1 MSKGRPSP
9 SALILDMASNQ
20 RCSRVNGALDR
31 STRPRD
37 EDTLRFLSP
46 EEKECLQFFEET
58 IGSLENSLEEDELR
72 TGLRSPASG
81 ILLAGQMDGRPGTP
95 DLYTAHP
102 LTARRLSAKD
112 QDIIDLVR
120 PDPDMMLAKFKPTS
134 PDFQMMAIN
143 PESHFEIKPRHDPLD
158 HYETEGHAYHPAG
171 SVPTPV
177 LIAKKIAENQAV
189 SAPNNS
195 SALLQRQRSQEG
207 GEKSPDATKQG
218 PPTLAKPTRYPANI
232 SRILGN
238 KELQN
243 QPVPN
248 VNLQDRRALM
258 LSNLPGAP
266 QALSHD
272 DSKPHLVHKLRNA
285 PARSPSFKD
294 PTPEKTRMEALSKLG
309 LARDRDMSGGPPVHD
324 TVDSVAPSPSP
335 SPSPATA
342 VTSSLESRLRLTQA
356 GIRAPADSKVPAP
369 PQSVLSVVKTEGLS
383 LEPHRSF
390 DNRKAP
396 GSPPQSDV
404 ISPELN
410 SFGGKSIVVAPGLPK
425 KEPRGTPPASP
436 EAKALPSA
444 LANLSEFNNY
454 GGKSKVLNPAMARSD
469 LPDILSSHIDVNA
482 NLPVKV
488 QPLPAE
494 LNSYGGK
501 SRTINPS
508 VGIQRRA
515 GGQTG
520 ASKGPAPT
528 PAPRAPHAAA
538 SADARRRAAPMFRP
552 QGITVQFSGRG
563 ATEESRKQ
571 ALKKLGLLKESG

>member
-1 MSKGRPSP
+1 MSKGRLSP
-9 SALILDMASNQ
+9 SALILDMANNQ
-20 RCSRVNGALDR
+20 RWSRVNGALDR
-31 STRPRD
+31 SARPRD

-72 TGLRSPASG
+72 TGLKSPASG
-81 ILLAGQMDGRPGTP
+81 GLLASQMDGRPGTP
-95 DLYTAHP
+95 DLYTVHP

-134 PDFQMMAIN
+134 PDFQMMAID

-158 HYETEGHAYHPAG
+158 HYETEGHAYQPAG

-189 SAPNNS
+189 GAPNNT
-195 SALLQRQRSQEG
+195 SALFQRQRSQEG
-207 GEKSPDATKQG
+207 GERSPDATKQG

-232 SRILGN
+232 SRILSH

-243 QPVPN
+243 QPPVPN

-258 LSNLPGAP
+258 LSNRPGAP
-266 QALSHD
+266 QALSRD
-272 DSKPHLVHKLRNA
+272 DSKPNLVHKLRNA
-285 PARSPSFKD
+285 PARSLSFKD

-324 TVDSVAPSPSP
+324 TVDSVAQSPSP
-335 SPSPATA
+335 SPQSA
-342 VTSSLESRLRLTQA
+342 VTSSLESRLRLTETT
-356 GIRAPADSKVPAP
+356 GTRAPESKVPPAS
-369 PQSVLSVVKTEGLS
+369 PQSVLSVVKTEGGLS
-383 LEPHRSF
+383 LEPHR
-390 DNRKAP
+390 KAP
-396 GSPPQSDV
+396 VSPPQSDI

-410 SFGGKSIVVAPGLPK
+410 SFGGKSIVVAPGRPK
-425 KEPRGTPPASP
+425 KEPGGASS

-444 LANLSEFNNY
+444 QANLSEFNNY
-454 GGKSKVLNPAMARSD
+454 GGKSKVLNPATARSD

-482 NLPVKV
+482 KLPVKV

-501 SRTINPS
+501 SRTFNPS

-515 GGQTG
+515 DGQTG

-528 PAPRAPHAAA
+528 PAPRTPHVAA
-538 SADARRRAAPMFRP
+538 SADARRRAAAPMFRP

-563 ATEESRKQ
+563 TTEESRKQ